1 MDTIV
6 ALILIAYHLLFGCG
20 GGEPGRAPPADPPAS
35 AAGR

>member
-6 ALILIAYHLLFGCG
+6 ALILIAWQLLFGCG